1 MINTKK
7 INADLFKKMITN
19 GAINLKNNYKKIDN
33 LNVFPV
39 PDGDTGNNMKMTMME
54 GIQEINKIKSSSIIK
69 IAEVLS
75 KALLIG
81 AKGNSGVIL
90 SQFFSGIYIKLK
102 KINKNTINISEFIQ
116 TLICG
121 YKKAYE
127 AVSEPT
133 EGTIL
138 TVIRESIE
146 NIKETDYKN
155 KDIKELMK
163 KIIKNSEI
171 SLEKTPEL
179 LPILKKAKVVDS
191 GGAGFIEILKGM
203 LMFLQGKKLEYN
215 NKKKEEEEINN
226 FEFIHNLNIEELKYI
241 YCSEYIINLKNN
253 NKIDKE
259 KIKKLL
265 HNHGNSVVLIINEN
279 ILKLHIH
286 TNNPGII
293 LNYLLNYG
301 ELNKIKIDNMKQQ
314 CQKII
319 KTKKNNK
326 PKEKNN
332 SEYTIITVVSGK
344 KMLQSFK
351 ELNADIIIDGK
362 TNMSLKVDDFIEKIK
377 KIDNKNIIILPNQ
390 KQIYI
395 EIKKII
401 NNLPQNNIK
410 IIKTESFAQGY
421 AALLTFDP
429 NLDLETNLNNMKNK
443 LKNTKIG
450 KIINNINNDLT
461 LKNNKNKN
469 DFMCFLEEKKIYN
482 DSDLNRAR
490 KMPKLLAK

>member
-1 MINTKK
+1 MINAKK

-54 GIQEINKIKSSSIIK
+54 GIKEINKIQSDSIIK

-90 SQFFSGIYIKLK
+90 SQFFAGIYIKLK
-102 KINKNTINISEFIQ
+102 EINKNTINISEFMK

-121 YKKAYE
+121 YQKAYQ

-138 TVIRESIE
+138 TVIRESVESMKEIE
-146 NIKETDYKN
+146 YKDQ
-155 KDIKELMK
+155 DINELMQ

-171 SLEKTPEL
+171 SLEKTPQL

-203 LMFLQGKKLEYN
+203 LMFLQGNKLEYN
-215 NKKKEEEEINN
+215 NKEEENNN
-226 FEFIHNLNIEELKYI
+226 FEAIHNLDIEELKYI
-241 YCSEYIINLKNN
+241 YCSEYIINLKNDN
-253 NKIDKE
+253 QIDKE
-259 KIKKLL
+259 KIKKKL
-265 HNHGNSVVLIINEN
+265 HNKGNSVVLIIDEN

-286 TNNPGII
+286 TNNPDIV

-314 CQKII
+314 HEKII
-319 KTKKNNK
+319 KTKKNNQL
-326 PKEKNN
+326 KEKKN
-332 SEYTIITVVSGK
+332 SKYTIITVVSGN
-344 KMLQSFK
+344 KMLQSFQ
-351 ELNADIIIDGK
+351 ELNADIIIDE
-362 TNMSLKVDDFIEKIK
+362 TINMSLKVNDFIEKIK
-377 KIDNKNIIILPNQ
+377 EIDNRNIIILPNRT
-390 KQIYI
+390 KIYL
-395 EIKKII
+395 EVQKII
-401 NNLPQNNIK
+401 NILPEKNIK

-421 AALLTFDP
+421 SVLLTFDP
-429 NLDLETNLNNMKNK
+429 NLDLEKNLNNMKQK

-450 KIINNINNDLT
+450 KIINEKDTDLT
-461 LKNNKNKN
+461 LNNNENNN
-469 DFMCFLEEKKIYN
+469 DFICFLEEKKIYKN
-482 DSDLNRAR
+482 NDLNRAR
-490 KMPKLLAK
+490 KMPKLLAN

>member
-39 PDGDTGNNMKMTMME
+39 PDRDTGNNMKMTMME
-54 GIQEINKIKSSSIIK
+54 GIKEINKIKSNSIIK

-90 SQFFSGIYIKLK
+90 SQFFDGIYIKLK
-102 KINKNTINISEFIQ
+102 EINKNTINISDFMQ

-121 YKKAYE
+121 YKKAYQ
-127 AVSEPT
+127 AVLEPT

-138 TVIRESIE
+138 TVIRESVE
-146 NIKETDYKN
+146 NMKEKEYKD
-155 KDIKELMK
+155 KDIKELMQ

-171 SLEKTPEL
+171 SLEKTPQL

-203 LMFLQGKKLEYN
+203 LMFLQGNKLKYD
-215 NKKKEEEEINN
+215 NKDKEEETNN

-253 NKIDKE
+253 NEINKE
-259 KIKKLL
+259 KIKKSLY
-265 HNHGNSVVLIINEN
+265 NKGDSIVLIINEN

-286 TNNPGII
+286 TNNPDII

-319 KTKKNNK
+319 KTKK
-326 PKEKNN
+326 
-332 SEYTIITVVSGK
+332 
-344 KMLQSFK
+344 
-351 ELNADIIIDGK
+351 
-362 TNMSLKVDDFIEKIK
+362 
-377 KIDNKNIIILPNQ
+377 
-390 KQIYI
+390 
-395 EIKKII
+395 II
-401 NNLPQNNIK
+401 N
-410 IIKTESFAQGY
+410 
-421 AALLTFDP
+421 
-429 NLDLETNLNNMKNK
+429 
-443 LKNTKIG
+443 
-450 KIINNINNDLT
+450 
-461 LKNNKNKN
+461 
-469 DFMCFLEEKKIYN
+469 
-482 DSDLNRAR
+482 
-490 KMPKLLAK
+490 